1 MHDSLLSQ
9 NGFKYIHSIG
19 CPFTCLY
26 RQESLLSTNLN
37 IVVFLLSF
45 SSFLSFCCVFV
56 PYHFFRARSRHMNE
70 LCCHSLPYSVRF
82 QFSTLLNILVHFMYE
97 YVMWVSFLSFFLS
110 RFVCLVL
117 SLVWCFF
124 ILLISFIEIHLLNF
138 TVLAHTKEI
147 KKRSSF
153 VCVFFVFAWILV
165 LFILF
170 YFFGW
175 CKRFF
180 RYHLGN
186 QHSSS
191 IQFSN

>member
-1 MHDSLLSQ
+1 MSLPPRVSSLYQSQYCCFFVVFFFFSFVLLCVRAVSLLSRTLAP
-9 NGFKYIHSIG
+9 YERIM
-19 CPFTCLY
+19 
-26 RQESLLSTNLN
+26 
-37 IVVFLLSF
+37 LSF
-45 SSFLSFCCVFV
+45 SAVFRT
-56 PYHFFRARSRHMNE
+56 FSIQ
-70 LCCHSLPYSVRF
+70 HSLKHSCSFYVWICDVSL
-82 QFSTLLNILVHFMYE
+82 FSLSL
-97 YVMWVSFLSFFLS
+97 FLFW
-110 RFVCLVL
+110 FVCLVL

-186 QHSSS
+186 QNSSP

>member
-70 LCCHSLPYSVRF
+70 LCCHSLPYSV
-82 QFSTLLNILVHFMYE
+82 FSIQHSLKHSCSF
-97 YVMWVSFLSFFLS
+97 YVWICDVSLFSLFLSLS
-110 RFVCLVL
+110 VCLFGVVFGL
-117 SLVWCFF
+117 MLFHFVNFF
-124 ILLISFIEIHLLNF
+124 YWNPFIEFH
-138 TVLAHTKEI
+138 
-147 KKRSSF
+147 
-153 VCVFFVFAWILV
+153 C
-165 LFILF
+165 
-170 YFFGW
+170 
-175 CKRFF
+175 
-180 RYHLGN
+180 
-186 QHSSS
+186 
-191 IQFSN
+191 FSPY

>member
-37 IVVFLLSF
+37 IVVFLLSS

-97 YVMWVSFLSFFLS
+97 YVMWVSFLSLS
-110 RFVCLVL
+110 LSLLVCLFGVVFGL
-117 SLVWCFF
+117 MLFHFVNFF
-124 ILLISFIEIHLLNF
+124 YWNPFIEFH
-138 TVLAHTKEI
+138 
-147 KKRSSF
+147 
-153 VCVFFVFAWILV
+153 C
-165 LFILF
+165 
-170 YFFGW
+170 
-175 CKRFF
+175 
-180 RYHLGN
+180 
-186 QHSSS
+186 
-191 IQFSN
+191 FSPY